1 MTYEAYIAM
10 NRDDL
15 LKKLKSVVPK
25 KRLRHMI
32 GVEKASIYLAEING
46 YDTEKAGLAGL
57 LHDYAKKL
65 SDQEFLQL
73 IDKYHLDSQLKNW
86 GNNVWHGMVGI
97 YKIQEDLGL
106 QEQEIL
112 RAIEIHT
119 VGSSHMSTLDK
130 IVYVA
135 DYIEC
140 NRDFLGVDK
149 ARAIAETSLNKAV
162 AYERARTVA
171 FFAST
176 RLKIYPQTL
185 ETYNAYVDYLRE
197 D

>member
-97 YKIQEDLGL
+97 YKIQEQFGL
-106 QEQEIL
+106 
-112 RAIEIHT
+112 
-119 VGSSHMSTLDK
+119 
-130 IVYVA
+130 
-135 DYIEC
+135 
-140 NRDFLGVDK
+140 
-149 ARAIAETSLNKAV
+149 ARSRNSACH
-162 AYERARTVA
+162 
-171 FFAST
+171 
-176 RLKIYPQTL
+176 
-185 ETYNAYVDYLRE
+185 
-197 D
+197 